1 MPKAAKETIPD
12 GAIFQPQPK
21 SAAGR
26 PASKAEMEMIRK
38 SYYERGSVGRDS
50 MFDWLKTKYP
60 DTHPPRRTI
69 QRFLN
74 RQMLQQRLSIPRKST
89 TGQPFRP
96 ISPFH
101 SFSID
106 LLDLTN
112 KPAKNYRY
120 IIGLIDNFT
129 RFQWLVPI
137 TGKEAWKVAKAMKKL
152 LDEIQAKYK
161 KQPKFIL
168 QDLGNEFEGPYKQLL
183 ISRGIKIKK
192 TLPASPWQNAIAER
206 NAGGRVKVWLWKKM
220 RVKGGSWLD
229 HLDEALEVANNT
241 MNRMTGFTPKNA
253 LSLDKAGRETLR
265 ERVLRSQEEGGRP
278 PRPDYPLN
286 LAVRVKLAKGLL
298 SKQTDWSWSKK
309 IYKITGVF
317 PGKSP
322 MEATRYSINKPGS
335 KNEGLRYGPH
345 DLKPLIEGPAEPI
358 PGADSSDDDD
368 DDDGDGDDA
377 VAAKATEDKAAKAAA
392 NKKKKGDDDE
402 EIVASYKG
410 KTVKTDQDGG
420 DQGKVIEV
428 ARRKVGGRRQ
438 WRIKVRFTDGF
449 EKWYSRREID
459 TFLKEQ

>member
-1 MPKAAKETIPD
+1 MRNETHDLSLYPHPTSPPPRSGGPAPAANNTAFNKMPKAPKETIPD

-26 PASKAEMEMIRK
+26 AATKAELKMIK
-38 SYYERGSVGRDS
+38 DSYYERGSVGRDS

-112 KPAKNYRY
+112 KPAKNFRY
-120 IIGLIDNFT
+120 IINLIDNFT

-152 LDEIQAKYK
+152 LDEIRAKYK

-183 ISRGIKIKK
+183 IDRGIGIKK

-335 KNEGLRYGPH
+335 KN
-345 DLKPLIEGPAEPI
+345 
-358 PGADSSDDDD
+358 
-368 DDDGDGDDA
+368 
-377 VAAKATEDKAAKAAA
+377 
-392 NKKKKGDDDE
+392 
-402 EIVASYKG
+402 
-410 KTVKTDQDGG
+410 
-420 DQGKVIEV
+420 
-428 ARRKVGGRRQ
+428 
-438 WRIKVRFTDGF
+438 
-449 EKWYSRREID
+449 
-459 TFLKEQ
+459 